1 MYQMKPNSK
10 EPLSWITQS
19 VNPRV
24 LRIQLL
30 FIPQEQ
36 KRENISTETFV
47 RLQSNIKKF
56 VTWKGIETLSDLMQ
70 YTKTYFYS
78 DLQVNDEYVKE
89 LENRPRGM
97 FSYNW
102 FWLLQP
108 NQQPD

>member
-10 EPLSWITQS
+10 EPSSWITQS

-24 LRIQLL
+24 LRITQLL

-56 VTWKGIETLSDLMQ
+56 VTWKGIETLSDLM
-70 YTKTYFYS
+70 
-78 DLQVNDEYVKE
+78 
-89 LENRPRGM
+89 
-97 FSYNW
+97 
-102 FWLLQP
+102 
-108 NQQPD
+108 